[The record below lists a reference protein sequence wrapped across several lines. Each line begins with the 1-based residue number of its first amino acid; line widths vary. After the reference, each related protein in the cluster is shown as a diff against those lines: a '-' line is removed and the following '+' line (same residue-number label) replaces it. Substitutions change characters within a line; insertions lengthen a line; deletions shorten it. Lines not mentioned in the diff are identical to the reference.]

1 MCNRHMLLCKK
12 KVKTRVAWGFIDV
25 DAFLGKMELKSYR
38 SHKTSVCV
46 GSTEGNMWV
55 YDLWNPERRPLM
67 KLDFM
72 PEYSEI
78 SLKILLMC
86 LL

>member
-1 MCNRHMLLCKK
+1 MH
-12 KVKTRVAWGFIDV
+12 
-25 DAFLGKMELKSYR
+25 FLGKMKLKSSR
-38 SHKTSVCV
+38 SHKTSAHVS
-46 GSTEGNMWV
+46 STEGDMRV
-55 YDLWNPERRPLM
+55 YDLWNPERPLV